1 MFSVEIF
8 WVSLATSRHLSWI
21 SEFRFQETQRLVA
34 EPVPGIKAEPH
45 EENARYFKVI
55 IDGPKDVSG
64 LIVDIYSSLIAAFIV
79 NHATYKLTW
88 VLQRAGEGI

>member
-1 MFSVEIF
+1 M
-8 WVSLATSRHLSWI
+8 
-21 SEFRFQETQRLVA
+21 VA

-64 LIVDIYSSLIAAFIV
+64 FMVDYGSLIATCTFFV
-79 NHATYKLTW
+79 NHAS
-88 VLQRAGEGI
+88 

>member
-1 MFSVEIF
+1 M
-8 WVSLATSRHLSWI
+8 
-21 SEFRFQETQRLVA
+21 VA

-64 LIVDIYSSLIAAFIV
+64 LIVV
-79 NHATYKLTW
+79 
-88 VLQRAGEGI
+88 